1 MPLTLIQLL
10 PFTKL
15 TFSSP
20 AVYLLCFLI
29 GSKNRQGRKTSFIGL
44 LKLHQS
50 MHLSPSLSFFFFC
63 LFFFWEYAHEKETLW
78 ESRQP
83 LLHPGGFL
91 MVY

>member
-50 MHLSPSLSFFFFC
+50 MHLSPSLSFFFFFVC
-63 LFFFWEYAHEKETLW
+63 F
-78 ESRQP
+78 SS
-83 LLHPGGFL
+83 GNML
-91 MVY
+91 MRRRHCGKAGSPFSTQEVS